1 MAKAIAYG
9 RLSHRSSMDHVNPE
23 TGDAVGLEVQED
35 SCRRYWQC
43 YLENEDVVWAGFVPD
58 KAVSAYSRPFESRP
72 GGKLILG
79 LLEPGDHLIFDKI
92 DRMWRTMED
101 FIFLSKILDNRGI
114 TWHIA
119 NLHGTA
125 VRRGTFMGDFLI
137 QLFVSLAQ
145 LEAGRTSDRIKG
157 ERAFLRSQGRYAG
170 NMPLIGMKR
179 VMGAHTDPDGRKR
192 IKTKGLVWDDEMR
205 AVMGLIVK
213 MRDEEKLGWHSI
225 WFQLND
231 RIRQEFGWPPC
242 RDRLKISSLFKVEKL
257 YVREKQYRALGN
269 PNPNLIDLSRS
280 FGSPDTFPM
289 EAAS

>member
-9 RLSHRSSMDHVNPE
+9 RLSHRSSMGHVNQD

-43 YLENEDVVWAGFVPD
+43 YLEQTGVIWAGFIPD
-58 KAVSAYSRPFESRP
+58 KAISAYSRPFERRP
-72 GGKLILG
+72 GGRLILEM
-79 LLEPGDHLIFDKI
+79 LEPGDHLIFDKI

-114 TWHIA
+114 TWHIS

-145 LEAGRTSDRIKG
+145 LEAGRIGDRIKR

-192 IKTKGLVWDDEMR
+192 IKTKGLAWDEEMR

-213 MRDEEKLGWHSI
+213 MRDEEELGWHSI

-242 RDRLKISSLFKVEKL
+242 RDRLKINSLFKVEKL
-257 YVREKQYRALGN
+257 YIREKQYRALGN
-269 PNPNLIDLSRS
+269 PNPNLIDLSQSSVR
-280 FGSPDTFPM
+280 
-289 EAAS
+289 